1 MLGLVA
7 RGLANKEI
15 ATALGIVEGTVKRHL
30 QNILAKL
37 QLRNRVELTTFA
49 LTQGLRRAEEAEAG
63 GRRRRR

>member
-1 MLGLVA
+1 MA

-37 QLRNRVELTTFA
+37 QLRNRVELATFA
-49 LTQGLRRAEEAEAG
+49 LTQGLRQPQQAEAE

>member
-37 QLRNRVELTTFA
+37 QLRNRVEL
-49 LTQGLRRAEEAEAG
+49 QPLRSPKA
-63 GRRRRR
+63 